1 MKIIIYLITILL
13 FISCSEDDIVKT
25 DGYKLTFNVTYSG
38 DALVKRVNVA
48 VFNYADGIDTK
59 PPIATYMPTATDSY
73 TFPETITLEDLKAG
87 EYIAIIYGDVDPD
100 DGKMKNEPGDPFI
113 VTDKIVITDK
123 DLSIDLELKDETVT
137 PECESS
143 KDCDRGETCNTE
155 TGKCESTLDPCSN
168 TTCGDFGDCEVDGNR
183 PKCVCDEGYH
193 ADMLTCV
200 EDSVGVHKIN
210 FTVNYSGTESLKRVM
225 VAYYV
230 GEATGM
236 PDKTITVPETPNEVL
251 TFPYTFSLTPEESKV
266 YNIKLKADTKTS
278 GMPEHII
285 GGVESEVKE
294 ADVTETDI
302 DLTFTLVDPS

>member
-155 TGKCESTLDPCSN
+155 TGKCEST
-168 TTCGDFGDCEVDGNR
+168 
-183 PKCVCDEGYH
+183 
-193 ADMLTCV
+193 
-200 EDSVGVHKIN
+200 KIN

-294 ADVTETDI
+294 ANVTETDI